1 MNLGLDRAST
11 IRRILSSN
19 LSGWTGSAMNMFQ
32 NDIGYSYMIFLITN
46 LRLLELYQKGYFF
59 IRIFKKYFIPML
71 LHALHYYFADVV
83 YIGCLNPQHY
93 EVIKLMLNNR
103 KAVLCEKP
111 LTLNLKQTSEVVELA
126 RKNKVFLQEA
136 VWSRCFPVYKE
147 LRKQLDA
154 GVIGDIKQVNV
165 GFGFNLSQIDRLT

>member
-1 MNLGLDRAST
+1 
-11 IRRILSSN
+11 
-19 LSGWTGSAMNMFQ
+19 
-32 NDIGYSYMIFLITN
+32 
-46 LRLLELYQKGYFF
+46 
-59 IRIFKKYFIPML
+59 
-71 LHALHYYFADVV
+71 
-83 YIGCLNPQHY
+83 
-93 EVIKLMLNNR
+93 MLNNR

-136 VWSRCFPVYKE
+136 VWSRCFPVYKD
-147 LRKQLDA
+147 LRNQLDA